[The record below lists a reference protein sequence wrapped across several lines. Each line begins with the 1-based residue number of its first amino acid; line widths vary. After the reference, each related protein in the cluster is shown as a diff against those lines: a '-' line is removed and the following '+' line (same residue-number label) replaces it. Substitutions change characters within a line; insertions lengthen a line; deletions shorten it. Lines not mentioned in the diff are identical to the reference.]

1 MPVNSSF
8 VLGDKY
14 RSICIHP
21 LVDVQLDLQHLLK
34 IFSFFFFH
42 CMTFMSKSSVGGCVT
57 YFWVFDLI
65 PLTNLFIS
73 IGIPCSFYS
82 DCSVVR
88 LETRDDDT
96 SRNYFIIY
104 SHLAFFVFDR
114 KLRIAVSHSV
124 SNCVGI
130 LVGNVL
136 GGKMV
141 LVKWLFS
148 PC

>member
-1 MPVNSSF
+1 
-8 VLGDKY
+8 
-14 RSICIHP
+14 
-21 LVDVQLDLQHLLK
+21 
-34 IFSFFFFH
+34 
-42 CMTFMSKSSVGGCVT
+42 MTFMSKSSVGGCVT

-65 PLTNLFIS
+65 PQTNLFIS
-73 IGIPCSFYS
+73 IVKPCSFYS

-88 LETRDDDT
+88 LETRYDDT

>member
-1 MPVNSSF
+1 
-8 VLGDKY
+8 
-14 RSICIHP
+14 
-21 LVDVQLDLQHLLK
+21 
-34 IFSFFFFH
+34 
-42 CMTFMSKSSVGGCVT
+42 MSKSSVGGCVT

-65 PLTNLFIS
+65 PQTNLFIS

-88 LETRDDDT
+88 LETRYDDT

-104 SHLAFFVFDR
+104 SYLAFFFVFDR

>member
-1 MPVNSSF
+1 MCDLF
-8 VLGDKY
+8 LGLRFD
-14 RSICIHP
+14 STDQ
-21 LVDVQLDLQHLLK
+21 LVH
-34 IFSFFFFH
+34 FH
-42 CMTFMSKSSVGGCVT
+42 RYT
-57 YFWVFDLI
+57 
-65 PLTNLFIS
+65 
-73 IGIPCSFYS
+73 SFYS

-88 LETRDDDT
+88 LETRYDDT

>member
-1 MPVNSSF
+1 M
-8 VLGDKY
+8 
-14 RSICIHP
+14 
-21 LVDVQLDLQHLLK
+21 
-34 IFSFFFFH
+34 
-42 CMTFMSKSSVGGCVT
+42 
-57 YFWVFDLI
+57 
-65 PLTNLFIS
+65 NLFLGLRFDS
-73 IGIPCSFYS
+73 TDQLVRFHVVIPCSFYS
-82 DCSVVR
+82 DCPVVR
-88 LETRDDDT
+88 LEIRDDDT

>member
-1 MPVNSSF
+1 MHSSSCRRPGRPATF
-8 VLGDKY
+8 VED
-14 RSICIHP
+14 
-21 LVDVQLDLQHLLK
+21 
-34 IFSFFFFH
+34 IFFLFFH

-65 PLTNLFIS
+65 PQTNLFIS

-88 LETRDDDT
+88 LETRYDDT

>member
-1 MPVNSSF
+1 MM
-8 VLGDKY
+8 
-14 RSICIHP
+14 IHP
-21 LVDVQLDLQHLLK
+21 GIILLYLVILH
-34 IFSFFFFH
+34 
-42 CMTFMSKSSVGGCVT
+42 
-57 YFWVFDLI
+57 
-65 PLTNLFIS
+65 
-73 IGIPCSFYS
+73 
-82 DCSVVR
+82 
-88 LETRDDDT
+88 
-96 SRNYFIIY
+96 
-104 SHLAFFVFDR
+104 FFVFDR

>member
-1 MPVNSSF
+1 
-8 VLGDKY
+8 
-14 RSICIHP
+14 
-21 LVDVQLDLQHLLK
+21 
-34 IFSFFFFH
+34 
-42 CMTFMSKSSVGGCVT
+42 MTFMSKSSVGGCV
-57 YFWVFDLI
+57 
-65 PLTNLFIS
+65 NLFLGLRFDS
-73 IGIPCSFYS
+73 TDQLVRFHVVIPCSFYS
-82 DCSVVR
+82 DCSVVC